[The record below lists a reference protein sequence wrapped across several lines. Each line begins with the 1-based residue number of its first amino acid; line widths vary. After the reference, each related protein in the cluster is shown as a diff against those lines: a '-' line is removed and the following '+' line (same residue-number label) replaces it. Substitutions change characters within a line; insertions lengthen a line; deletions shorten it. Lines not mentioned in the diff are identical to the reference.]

1 MGPMQIIINNKTS
14 NNMLP
19 QKEDLP
25 AEVAESYLHLR
36 RLNKRHELLRYIDK
50 VEMPGLFVWSDKK
63 ERLNGKRCLRWQR
76 FYERF
81 SNKNSRERVPEKDIR
96 WHLPDL
102 LPQYYE
108 ALQEAIRHEETKR
121 IVYGTIA

>member
-1 MGPMQIIINNKTS
+1 MGSMQIIISTKTS

-19 QKEDLP
+19 QKEDFP

-36 RLNKRHELLRYIDK
+36 RLNKRHELLRYIEK
-50 VEMPGLFVWSDKK
+50 VGIEGLFIWSDKK

-81 SNKNSRERVPEKDIR
+81 SNKNSQERAPEETR
-96 WHLPDL
+96 WLLPNL

-121 IVYGTIA
+121 RIYGTIA

>member
-1 MGPMQIIINNKTS
+1 
-14 NNMLP
+14 MLP
-19 QKEDLP
+19 QKEDFP

-36 RLNKRHELLRYIDK
+36 RLNKRHELLRYIEK
-50 VEMPGLFVWSDKK
+50 VGIEGLFIWSDKK

-81 SNKNSRERVPEKDIR
+81 SNKNSQERAPEETR
-96 WHLPDL
+96 WLLPNL

-121 IVYGTIA
+121 RIYGTIA